1 MRFVLFSTL
10 LVCFGVGDA
19 LAQDPFGNVT
29 NEPRPSEFIHW
40 ESESFAGFKSE
51 LVDQLREGPG
61 ILGTPFAVSN
71 ALPRADH
78 RRHDVQII
86 HRAGYTQPEIHETK

>member
-1 MRFVLFSTL
+1 MRFVLYSTM

-40 ESESFAGFKSE
+40 DSESFVGFKSE
-51 LVDQLREGPG
+51 LEDQLARVRAVHEQQRRVPPIAREH
-61 ILGTPFAVSN
+61 AE
-71 ALPRADH
+71 
-78 RRHDVQII
+78 
-86 HRAGYTQPEIHETK
+86 PEPVRVPM